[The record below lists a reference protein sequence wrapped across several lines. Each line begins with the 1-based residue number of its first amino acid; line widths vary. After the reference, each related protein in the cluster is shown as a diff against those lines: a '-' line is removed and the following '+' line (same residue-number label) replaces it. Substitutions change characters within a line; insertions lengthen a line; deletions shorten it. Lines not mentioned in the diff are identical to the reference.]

1 MTETATGRDWLTM
14 TPAHFDVTK
23 LPRRHR
29 KPDPDALWQVPDLLP
44 QPRPAA
50 MPETGGDDLFSLLEE
65 T

>member
-1 MTETATGRDWLTM
+1 MTETTTGRDWTTM
-14 TPAHFDVTK
+14 RPEHFDVRL
-23 LPRRHR
+23 LPKKHR
-29 KPDPDALWQVPDLLP
+29 KPDPDALFTVPDLLP

>member
-44 QPRPAA
+44 QPEPAA
-50 MPETGGDDLFSLLEE
+50 TLPEDPGDLFSLLEE